1 MKKIKDIL
9 LEDNAIPEVV
19 NHKAEEA
26 FLLIRQMR
34 ELDGE
39 ELADMRKNRKKQD
52 EKARELYHFR
62 YAKVAAAVVCATLLL
77 GTSVY
82 AAEHYWNISSYLKN
96 QKIDVPKEAV
106 EKLIDTEVSQQ
117 PSMSESQSID
127 FAVQEALTDGDIVY
141 LTVEAKLKEE
151 DKGKYFMIPEWFEPE
166 LDSVSELGIDSDVTA
181 NEYAKQQGV
190 ELLAVGSSVSTV
202 KNGLDMASQSI
213 DCKYE
218 GEDTLVFFIHGEKD
232 KKGDNLKATVI
243 NTVRPLFM
251 DYEEYMQKKD
261 EYTSTIDFTLKNKS
275 GVDGRNYAMEED
287 TKIEG
292 TTIEVTKLTV
302 EETELATYVTIQ
314 FTQDEKEVMEKAVAF
329 RLKDSK
335 GQRIEESRD
344 GDGGIVQLSKGHYQT
359 KLKYDKGIL
368 PDAFMIDAFDVEGID
383 PLGEEKPSFD
393 QIKAQ
398 KQ

>member
-1 MKKIKDIL
+1 MKKIKDVL
-9 LEDNAIPEVV
+9 LEDNDIPEVV

-39 ELADMRKNRKKQD
+39 EFNDMRKNKKMQD
-52 EKARELYHFR
+52 EKAGGVYRFQ
-62 YAKVAAAVVCATLLL
+62 YAKVAAAAVCATLLL

-96 QKIDVPKEAV
+96 QKIDVPKESV
-106 EKLIDTEVSQQ
+106 EKLIDTEVAQQ
-117 PSMSESQSID
+117 PSKSESQSID
-127 FAVQEALTDGDIVY
+127 FAVQEALTDGKIVY
-141 LTVEAKLKEE
+141 LTVEAKLKAEGA
-151 DKGKYFMIPEWFEPE
+151 GKYFMIPEWFEPE
-166 LDSVSELGIDSDVTA
+166 LDRVSELGIDSDLTA
-181 NEYAKQQGV
+181 DEYAKQQGL
-190 ELLAVGSSVSTV
+190 ELLAVGSSVSSV
-202 KNGLDMASQSI
+202 KNDLDMASQSI

-218 GEDTLVFFIHGEKD
+218 EEDTLVFFIHGEKD
-232 KKGDNLKATVI
+232 KKGDNLKATII
-243 NTVRPLFM
+243 NTIRPILM
-251 DYEEYMQKKD
+251 DYEEYAQKKD

-275 GVDGRNYAMEED
+275 DVDGRDYAMEQD

-292 TTIEVTKLTV
+292 TTIEVKKLTV

-314 FTQDEKEVMEKAVAF
+314 FTQDDKEVMEKAVAF

-335 GQRIEESRD
+335 GQRIEESKD

-359 KLKYDKGIL
+359 KLKYDKGVL
-368 PDAFMIDAFDVEGID
+368 PDTFLIDAFDVEGID

-393 QIKAQ
+393 QIKAE

>member
-1 MKKIKDIL
+1 MKKIKDVL
-9 LEDNAIPEVV
+9 LEHNDIPEVV

-39 ELADMRKNRKKQD
+39 EFNDMRKNKKMQD
-52 EKARELYHFR
+52 EKAGGVYRFR
-62 YAKVAAAVVCATLLL
+62 YAKVAVAAVCATLLL

-96 QKIDVPKEAV
+96 QKIDVPKESV
-106 EKLIDTEVSQQ
+106 EKLIDTEVAQQ
-117 PSMSESQSID
+117 PSKSESQSID
-127 FAVQEALTDGDIVY
+127 FAVQEALTDGKIVY
-141 LTVEAKLKEE
+141 LTVEAKLKAEGA
-151 DKGKYFMIPEWFEPE
+151 GKYFMIPEWFEPE
-166 LDSVSELGIDSDVTA
+166 LDRVSELGIDSDLTA
-181 NEYAKQQGV
+181 DEYAKQQGL
-190 ELLAVGSSVSTV
+190 ELLAVGSSVSSV
-202 KNGLDMASQSI
+202 KNDLDMASQSI

-218 GEDTLVFFIHGEKD
+218 EEDTLVFFIHGEKD
-232 KKGDNLKATVI
+232 KKGDNLKATII
-243 NTVRPLFM
+243 NTIRPILM
-251 DYEEYMQKKD
+251 DYEEYAQKKD

-275 GVDGRNYAMEED
+275 DVDGRDYAMEQD

-292 TTIEVTKLTV
+292 TTIEVKKLTV

-314 FTQDEKEVMEKAVAF
+314 FTQDDKEVMEKAVAF

-335 GQRIEESRD
+335 GQRIEESKD

-368 PDAFMIDAFDVEGID
+368 PDTFLIDAFDVEGID

-393 QIKAQ
+393 QIKAE